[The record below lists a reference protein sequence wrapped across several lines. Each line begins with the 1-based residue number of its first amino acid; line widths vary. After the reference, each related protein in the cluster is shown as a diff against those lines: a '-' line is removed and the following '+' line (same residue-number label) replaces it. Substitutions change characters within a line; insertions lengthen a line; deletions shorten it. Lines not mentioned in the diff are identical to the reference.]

1 MRRIAALHAEIDE
14 IVARH
19 VDAVA
24 KECGSIP
31 EGVIKQIEVDAFG
44 RVGFCHCKAARF
56 LLAEGNASRRRGSSV
71 EEDSTRRVVD

>member
-31 EGVIKQIEVDAFG
+31 EGAKAEVHPRSCHVAKVLCMDGARDA
-44 RVGFCHCKAARF
+44 
-56 LLAEGNASRRRGSSV
+56 RGV
-71 EEDSTRRVVD
+71 